1 MYPQLSPNSLGFS
14 VSYEFES
21 ESHKFNPAFIIF
33 PIQNFF
39 KHSFWSMYN
48 LKILKTLKVFGL

>member
-21 ESHKFNPAFIIF
+21 ESHKFKSRFYNF
-33 PIQNFF
+33 PYPKFF
-39 KHSFWSMYN
+39 KHNFWSMYN